1 MAAVTVEMATSA
13 HKKVVYVKRYAHH
26 ADRAAGHVKREEG
39 VHSMM
44 VVLLVVRY
52 KDDRFIDLVLAVAA
66 SNSKRWDGR

>member
-13 HKKVVYVKRYAHH
+13 HKKVVY
-26 ADRAAGHVKREEG
+26 VKREEG

-52 KDDRFIDLVLAVAA
+52 KDDRFVHLVLTVAA
-66 SNSKRWDGR
+66 SNSKRWDEW